1 MVEEKELLDL
11 CRFIVE
17 KAKSAGATDAEAL
30 ARAESELESDIELA
44 EISVVNQS
52 ISTSIAIRV
61 FVGKKMGCAFT
72 NIATKAAAEEAVE
85 LAVNAA
91 KATTADEDFTALP
104 SPGTYPD
111 MEGLWYDEV
120 VRTDPGEVVKTTGEL
135 IQKASAAEDGLMV
148 VGGGS
153 AALWQVSAY
162 ANSNGV
168 AHSEKGTA
176 SYVIGVAVA
185 QTETGMTPMTFAYD
199 IKRDLGFDTEKT
211 VAEIAKSIRLC
222 KVSRKGKTGK
232 HTVILHPG
240 AYSQIMQYTFLEA
253 ARGDNVARGKSK
265 IADKIGELIAVDHF
279 TLVDDGTYEGGLNTT
294 QADDEGVPRQRTPI
308 IEEGVLRSFLW
319 DTYWANKM
327 GVKSTGNAQRNMR
340 QGLVE
345 IRPTTLTIEPGNRT
359 IEEIISE
366 IEHGYYIENVQ
377 GAHSSNPESGD
388 FSIVGNPAYLIENG
402 ELVGAVPGLMVSGNI
417 FDVLKSVVEVAK
429 VPHKMVS
436 WIAPEIVAKEVDI
449 IAPE

>member
-1 MVEEKELLDL
+1 MIEEKELLDL
-11 CRFIVE
+11 CKFIVE
-17 KAKSAGATDAEAL
+17 KAKSTGATHAEVL

-44 EISVVNQS
+44 EISSVNQG

-72 NIATKAAAEEAVE
+72 NIATKESAEEAVG

-91 KATTADEDFTALP
+91 KATTADEDFVSLP
-104 SPGTYPD
+104 LPAVYPE
-111 MEGLWYDEV
+111 MKGLWHDEV
-120 VRTDPGEVVKTTGEL
+120 VKTDPGEVVKTTGVL
-135 IQKASAAEDGLMV
+135 IQKASAAEEGLMV

-153 AALWQVSAY
+153 AAVWHLSAY
-162 ANSNGV
+162 ANSNGI
-168 AHSEKGTA
+168 AHSERGTA
-176 SYVIGVAVA
+176 AYVVGVAVA
-185 QTETGMTPMTFAYD
+185 QTETGMTPMTVAYD
-199 IKRDLGFDTEKT
+199 VKRDLGFDTEKT

-222 KVSRKGKTGK
+222 KKSAEGRTGK
-232 HTVILHPG
+232 HTVIFHPG

-253 ARGDNVARGKSK
+253 ARGDNVARGKSR
-265 IADKIGELIAVDHF
+265 IGDKIGEQIAVPHF
-279 TLVDDGTYEGGLNTT
+279 TLVDDGTYEDGLNTT

-308 IEEGVLRSFLW
+308 IEDGVLRSFLW

-345 IRPTTLTIEPGNRT
+345 IRPTNLMVQPGKRT
-359 IEEIISE
+359 VEEIISG
-366 IEHGYYIENVQ
+366 IDHGYFIESVQ

-402 ELVGAVPGLMVSGNI
+402 ELVGAVAGLMVSGNI
-417 FDVLKSVVEVAK
+417 FDLLKNIVEVAK
-429 VPHKMVS
+429 VPHRMVT
-436 WIAPEIVAKEVDI
+436 WTAPEIVAKDVDI
-449 IAPE
+449 IARE